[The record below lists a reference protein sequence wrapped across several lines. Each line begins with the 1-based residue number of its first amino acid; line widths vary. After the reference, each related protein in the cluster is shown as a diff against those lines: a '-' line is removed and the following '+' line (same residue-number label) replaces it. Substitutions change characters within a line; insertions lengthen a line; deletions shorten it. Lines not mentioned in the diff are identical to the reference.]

1 MLVNSIEVLSFNP
14 AFCCSIDWRSP
25 RIWRSINH
33 TYLSLFLFKWKRH
46 MKKIC
51 VSFCLTQMKLCRKS
65 SIRPTLFTFSFLTK
79 ECQNLVFFKV
89 NHMQEQ
95 GCSGGLEIT
104 GINNLPSP
112 TKQEPGKA
120 PWVVFC
126 TSTYELGVF

>member
-1 MLVNSIEVLSFNP
+1 MET
-14 AFCCSIDWRSP
+14 AYEKDMC
-25 RIWRSINH
+25 
-33 TYLSLFLFKWKRH
+33 LFLSDPNEALQEEQHQAHTVYVFIPDEGMSKP
-46 MKKIC
+46 
-51 VSFCLTQMKLCRKS
+51 S
-65 SIRPTLFTFSFLTK
+65 
-79 ECQNLVFFKV
+79 FFKV